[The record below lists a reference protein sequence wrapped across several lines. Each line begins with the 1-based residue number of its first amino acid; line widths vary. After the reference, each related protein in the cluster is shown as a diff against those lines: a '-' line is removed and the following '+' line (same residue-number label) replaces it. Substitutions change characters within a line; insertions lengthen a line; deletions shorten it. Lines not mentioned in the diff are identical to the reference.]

1 MKEKSE
7 GEKEL
12 KASKKKGKEK
22 RVFILPEIIE
32 EKDFRGVIAVRFI
45 QSLSNILPKTFR
57 V

>member
-1 MKEKSE
+1 MKGKCKGQKQSE
-7 GEKEL
+7 NK
-12 KASKKKGKEK
+12 KEK
-22 RVFILPEIIE
+22 RKKAFVPPEIVE